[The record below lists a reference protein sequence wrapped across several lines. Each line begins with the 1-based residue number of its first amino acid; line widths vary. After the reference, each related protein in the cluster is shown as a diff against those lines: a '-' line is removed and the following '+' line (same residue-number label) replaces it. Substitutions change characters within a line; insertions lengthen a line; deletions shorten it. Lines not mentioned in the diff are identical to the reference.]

1 MRSELLLMGLV
12 PLRKRIPRALLP
24 FPPWTR
30 PEDDHLWTRQW
41 VLTRHQICWH
51 LDLRLLDF
59 RTMEI
64 KYLLF
69 LRHSVFGI
77 LLQQSRWTKTYIF
90 FFFLLMLAKNQLLTH
105 IDYACDYQSMLRFQN
120 AALVIPGGWKGPR
133 KNDVYVWAANDSVH
147 MSAFKF

>member
-1 MRSELLLMGLV
+1 MSLLSLNVEILTPKVIILQVGPLGGYVVMRSELLLMGLV

-90 FFFLLMLAKNQLLTH
+90 FFFLLMLAKKELLTWWVR
-105 IDYACDYQSMLRFQN
+105 A
-120 AALVIPGGWKGPR
+120 
-133 KNDVYVWAANDSVH
+133 
-147 MSAFKF
+147 